1 MYKLVHNSGR
11 WGAVDRERGTR
22 VPRGI
27 GNVAALLVSGLLLLG
42 QDNTSRDIPAAR
54 MERLDS
60 LLEEVYVC
68 APSGRARRRVR
79 NMNQQIWTLCR
90 EMYS

>member
-1 MYKLVHNSGR
+1 MYKLVHNTGL
-11 WGAVDRERGTR
+11 WGAVDRERDTR
-22 VPRGI
+22 VPREI

-60 LLEEVYVC
+60 LLEEVYVRLVAAPGDEC
-68 APSGRARRRVR
+68 A
-79 NMNQQIWTLCR
+79 T
-90 EMYS
+90 

>member
-1 MYKLVHNSGR
+1 MYKLVHNTGL
-11 WGAVDRERGTR
+11 WGAVDRERDTR
-22 VPRGI
+22 VPREI

-54 MERLDS
+54 MHGAARQPTRGG
-60 LLEEVYVC
+60 VC